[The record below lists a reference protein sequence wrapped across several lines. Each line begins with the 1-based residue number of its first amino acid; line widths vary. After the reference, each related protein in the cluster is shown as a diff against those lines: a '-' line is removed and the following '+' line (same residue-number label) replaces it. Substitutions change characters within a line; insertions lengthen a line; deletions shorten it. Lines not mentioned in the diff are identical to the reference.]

1 MRAGK
6 RLFIAYVLTSLSCV
20 TGAAQALA
28 QAPSATLEKIK
39 ASGTIVVGHRESL
52 IPFSYYDGNQK
63 VVGYSADLC
72 DKILPAIAKAAGVA
86 KLDVKLV
93 PVSSSSRIPLLMNG
107 SVDIECGAT
116 TNNVERQRQVSF
128 SVTHF
133 VTSNRFVAKK
143 NSGVRRLEDLR
154 GKTVVS
160 VSGTSNIRQ
169 LAELNAAQKLGLNIL
184 AVKDHAE
191 AFLAVETDRA
201 VAFVMD
207 DVILAGFVSGAK
219 NPSIYAI
226 SNEGLSVEPYGF
238 MVRRDDPTFKAVVD
252 GAIAE
257 VSRNG
262 QITTIYGK
270 WFLEPIPPRG
280 NALAMPMSDA
290 LKKVI
295 AKPTDSPDPA
305 AYQ

>member
-1 MRAGK
+1 MQTRK
-6 RLFIAYVLTSLSCV
+6 RLIVGCVVTSLSCV
-20 TGAAQALA
+20 IGVTQPWAQAV
-28 QAPSATLEKIK
+28 SATLEKIRG
-39 ASGTIVVGHRESL
+39 SGSILVGHRESL
-52 IPFSYYDGNQK
+52 IPFSYYDGDQK

-93 PVSSSSRIPLLMNG
+93 PVSSSSRIPLLGNG
-107 SVDIECGAT
+107 NIDIECGAT

-128 SVTHF
+128 SLTHF

-143 NSGVRRLEDLR
+143 SSGLQKLEDLR

-169 LAELNAAQKLGLNIL
+169 LAELNTARKLGLNIL

-219 NPSIYAI
+219 DPSIYAI
-226 SNEGLSVEPYGF
+226 SDEGLSVEPYAF
-238 MVRRDDPTFKAVVD
+238 MVRRDDPAFKAVVD

-257 VSRNG
+257 VFRSG
-262 QITTIYGK
+262 QIAAIYDK
-270 WFLEPIPPRG
+270 WFLKPIPPRG

-290 LKKVI
+290 LKNVI